1 MPNKNKD
8 VMVRTP
14 SMMRRT
20 PKTTNAAAAPILMA
34 RSGSRVLSSRPAP
47 IASASAA
54 TMPMVDPAQTPT
66 RSMSPGLSA
75 ASVTVASMV
84 LSPSSARKNA
94 PPTARIADLRVAA
107 ARRSSSSV
115 SSSPRRVHA
124 AKPRKATPARI
135 EIGPVGSTAPSAAPS
150 STLARWTSA
159 VAAVIPAS
167 TGSARNR
174 VAKVSA
180 MSWLLSPSSATKITA
195 RLTRNAVTAQLLRV
209 PHVLLVQGPQVRAG
223 RRRGRAR

>member
-1 MPNKNKD
+1 MRDRIRDKD
-8 VMVRTP
+8 VTVRTP

-20 PKTTNAAAAPILMA
+20 PKATKAAAAPILMA
-34 RSGSRVLSSRPAP
+34 RSGSRVLSSRPAQ

-54 TMPMVDPAQTPT
+54 TMPTVDPAQTPA
-66 RSMSPGLSA
+66 RSVIPGLPA

-94 PPTARIADLRVAA
+94 PPTARITDLGVAA
-107 ARRSSSSV
+107 ARRFSSSV

-124 AKPRKATPARI
+124 AKPRNATPARI

-195 RLTRNAVTAQLLRV
+195 RLTMNAVTAQ
-209 PHVLLVQGPQVRAG
+209 PPQTPQVPQVKAG